1 MNLQDGVNLSEVLII
16 TLFSMGI
23 VFLTLIVISFILGA
37 FQLIFYKDSSQQS
50 SVKTENQT
58 IREDTARVNT
68 TNKTD
73 ADEEVVAV
81 IAAAIS
87 IHTESL
93 VAVIAGA
100 IANYDNSSLED
111 FNIKNIKKI
120 R

>member
-1 MNLQDGVNLSEVLII
+1 MNLQDGVNLSEGLLI

-23 VFLTLIVISFILGA
+23 VFLTLIVISLILDV
-37 FQLIFYKDSSQQS
+37 FKLMFYKESSQQS

-58 IREDTARVNT
+58 IREDTAKVNT
-68 TNKTD
+68 KNKT
-73 ADEEVVAV
+73 DEEVVAV

-100 IANYDNSSLED
+100 IANYDNSSVED
-111 FNIKNIKKI
+111 LNIKNIRKI
-120 R
+120 I